1 MYDLRHTSRGRHRG
15 RPLHTHPMHT
25 IIVATVTANGFIA
38 RGTNELA
45 NWSSKED
52 KKFFVEETKKAGV
65 MIMGR
70 TTFATIG
77 RPLQGRLIVVLTE
90 KPEEVEI
97 VPGSV
102 ETASGDLKTV
112 LNGLEAR
119 GFTAV
124 VIAGGSNVY
133 GQFLNAG
140 FVNEIALTHEP
151 ILFSNGIP
159 LAASLEKE
167 VNLETI
173 SVERLGEKTV
183 LIRYKVL

>member
-1 MYDLRHTSRGRHRG
+1 
-15 RPLHTHPMHT
+15 MHT

-77 RPLQGRLIVVLTE
+77 RPLPDRLIVVLTE
-90 KPEEVEI
+90 KPEEVA
-97 VPGSV
+97 VAPGSV
-102 ETASGDLKTV
+102 ETASGDLKTI
-112 LNGLEAR
+112 LDGLEAR
-119 GFTAV
+119 GFTNV

-133 GQFLNAG
+133 SQFLNAG
-140 FVNEIALTHEP
+140 LVSEIALTYEP
-151 ILFSNGIP
+151 ILFTGGIP
-159 LAASLEKE
+159 LAANLDKE
-167 VNLETI
+167 LMLETL

-183 LIRYKVL
+183 LVRYKVL

>member
-1 MYDLRHTSRGRHRG
+1 
-15 RPLHTHPMHT
+15 MHT
-25 IIVATVTANGFIA
+25 IIVATQTLNGFIA

-70 TTFATIG
+70 TTYGTIG
-77 RPLQGRLIVVLTE
+77 RPLPGRLIIVLTE
-90 KPEEVEI
+90 KPEEVEK
-97 VPGSV
+97 VEGSV
-102 ETASGDLKTV
+102 ETASGDLQTI
-112 LNGLEAR
+112 LNNLEKR
-119 GFTAV
+119 GFTSV

-140 FVNEIALTHEP
+140 LVDELALTFEP

-159 LAASLEKE
+159 LAQNLTKE
-167 VNLETI
+167 VDLETI
-173 SVERLGEKTV
+173 SVERLGEKTILV
-183 LIRYKVL
+183 RYKVIKT